1 MNELQPNNPEMGIKE
16 FVAVL
21 RRRFWVILPIL
32 LLCVAGAYA
41 VTMGTPWTKGIPKSY
56 RAESE
61 LQLIQRAPTASNDSV
76 DGMNTQTV
84 DPIETEVALIQNR
97 EMARRTVAELKNE
110 ALEKKKNNT
119 ATETDLAILA
129 ADPIILANNIQ
140 GAVKVTNPTDSN
152 LLVVL
157 ADANDPAGAS
167 GLANAVARAYVAY
180 KKDLAT
186 RNMKSGESNLNRK
199 ASRAHDAMVAAQQA
213 ETNFKLK
220 NHLSDVSAEE
230 AAANNQLNSSNSQ
243 VNALT
248 QKLASLTATVAGLDN
263 QLKAANAAVQSE
275 GGVPDEAL
283 AQRLQDELG
292 HLKAQRHDAG
302 QQYTYD
308 FPGTPTLPS
317 LRSLDNQ
324 IAETQRQFDNA
335 KKYATNNDAPTLAAR
350 SALAT
355 EDANFH
361 TQQVAAQQELNAAV
375 AAQNAYQQRV
385 EGMPTLQQQ
394 YGQLSL
400 TADLAATLYKNLQ
413 AQLEATRL
421 QRDLVSGNVT
431 ITQYAEPPSLPYK
444 PDLKTNLV
452 LGLALGALI
461 SLGLVMLLEQTDQ
474 RVRTLDEVR
483 ALVSGPIIGMLP
495 RTSRGQ
501 MTALAQGR
509 LLPQFEEAFSLVR
522 VNLSYVMR
530 HSMMREQAEH
540 QTILV
545 TSAVPGEGKSVTAAE
560 LARSMAEAGKS
571 VILVDANLR
580 RPSQNVLFQT
590 GESGGL
596 TDVLSGQLPLD
607 EAIATSNVENLSIL
621 NSGVSTQNPTVLLSQ
636 PRLASVMEALRFK
649 ADVVIIDA
657 PDCTSVADTLL
668 LTAHADC
675 LLQVVRAGMV
685 DMETL
690 HNASMALH
698 ATGKKVTILANGLTR
713 PQQRAFR
720 SRFAYAALSSQ
731 SETPALPQTFDKTMV
746 MNRSRDLIFSK
757 SAHKSLDNPEGTPEQ
772 NEA

>member
-1 MNELQPNNPEMGIKE
+1 MNELQPNNPEMGIKD
-16 FVAVL
+16 FATVL

-32 LLCVAGAYA
+32 LLCVAGAYF
-41 VTMGTPWTKGIPKSY
+41 VTMGVPGTSYKGIPKAY

-61 LQLIQRAPTASNDSV
+61 LEVIQRVQSSGNDPTA
-76 DGMNTQTV
+76 GAGGQTTE
-84 DPIETEVALIQNR
+84 PIETEMALIQNR
-97 EMARRTVAELKNE
+97 EMERRTAAKLKNE
-110 ALEKKKNNT
+110 ALAKDPTVDTSTLPTPEEIE
-119 ATETDLAILA
+119 AAI
-129 ADPIILANNIQ
+129 
-140 GAVKVTNPTDSN
+140 KVTNPTDSN
-152 LLVVL
+152 LLVVT
-157 ADANDPAGAS
+157 ADANSPVQAQS
-167 GLANAVARAYVAY
+167 IANAVANAFVVY
-180 KKDLAT
+180 KRDLAT
-186 RNMKSGESNLNRK
+186 KDMENTVQSLDRK
-199 ASRAHDAMVAAQQA
+199 VKIAMAAMNSAQQA
-213 ETNFKLK
+213 ETKFKQD
-220 NHLSDVSAEE
+220 NHLSNVDAEE
-230 AAANNQLNSSNSQ
+230 KEANDQLYNSTGQ
-243 VNALT
+243 VSILH
-248 QKLASLTATVAGLDN
+248 QRLASLTANRIALDARL
-263 QLKAANAAVQSE
+263 QAADAAVHAES
-275 GGVPDEAL
+275 GVPDEA
-283 AQRLQDELG
+283 QVQNLQGELDR
-292 HLKAQRHDAG
+292 LKAQRQEAG
-302 QQYTYD
+302 AQYTYD
-308 FPGTPTLPS
+308 FPGAPNMPS
-317 LRSLDNQ
+317 LRSLDAQ
-324 IAETQRQFDNA
+324 IAVKQKQFDAA
-335 KKYATNNDAPTLAAR
+335 KSASTSDAAPSLAAR
-350 SALAT
+350 SALVQLDQ
-355 EDANFH
+355 DAH
-361 TQQVAAQQELNAAV
+361 TQEGNAQQELAAAV
-375 AAQNAYQQRV
+375 QTSEAYRQQV
-385 EGMPTLQQQ
+385 EGMPLLQQR
-394 YGQLSL
+394 YKQLSL
-400 TADLAATLYKNLQ
+400 NDKAATDLYQNLY
-413 AQLEATRL
+413 ATRNATRL

-431 ITQYAEPPSLPYK
+431 ITQYADPPRLPYK

-495 RTSRGQ
+495 QTSRGQ
-501 MTALAQGR
+501 MKSLAEGR

-530 HSMMREQAEH
+530 HSMMRDQAEH

-545 TSAVPGEGKSVTAAE
+545 TSAVPGEGKSVAAAE

-580 RPSQNVLFQT
+580 RPSQNILFQT
-590 GESGGL
+590 GETGGL

-621 NSGVSTQNPTVLLSQ
+621 NSGVSSQNPTVLLSQ

-685 DMETL
+685 NMETL
-690 HNASMALH
+690 HNASAALH
-698 ATGKKVTILANGLTR
+698 ATGKKVTVLANGLTR

-731 SETPALPQTFDKTMV
+731 SETPALPQTFEKTMV

-757 SAHKSLDNPEGTPEQ
+757 SAHKSLDNPEGTPDK

>member
-61 LQLIQRAPTASNDSV
+61 LQLIQRASTASNDSV

-84 DPIETEVALIQNR
+84 DPIETELALIQNR
-97 EMARRTVAELKNE
+97 EMARRTAAELKNK
-110 ALEKKKNNT
+110 AIGAGLT
-119 ATETDLAILA
+119 TDTSSLSSLADA
-129 ADPIILANNIQ
+129 IQ
-140 GAVKVTNPTDSN
+140 RAVKVTNPTDSN
-152 LLVVL
+152 LLIVT
-157 ADANDPAGAS
+157 ADANEPGQAS
-167 GLANAVARAYVAY
+167 DLANAVANAFVEY
-180 KKDLAT
+180 KRTLAT
-186 RNMKSGESNLNRK
+186 RDMTLAQANLERR
-199 ASRAHDAMVAAQQA
+199 AARAHTAMLAAQQK
-213 ETNFKLK
+213 ETNFKLAH
-220 NHLSDVSAEE
+220 HLSDVDAEDKSVNE
-230 AAANNQLNSSNSQ
+230 QRNSSNSQ
-243 VNALT
+243 VAVLT
-248 QKLASLTATVAGLDN
+248 GRLASLSATAAQLDT

-283 AQRLQDELG
+283 AQRLQQELG
-292 HLKAQRHDAG
+292 QLKAQRHDAG

-317 LRSLDNQ
+317 LRSLDAQ
-324 IAETQRQFDNA
+324 IAETQRQFDAA
-335 KKYATNNDAPTLAAR
+335 KKAATNNAVPTLAAR

-355 EDANFH
+355 EDAAAH
-361 TQQVAAQQELNAAV
+361 TQEVAAQQELNSAV

-385 EGMPTLQQQ
+385 EGMPSLQQQ
-394 YGQLSL
+394 YGRLSL
-400 TADLAATLYKNLQ
+400 NADLAADLYKHLQ
-413 AQLEATRL
+413 ASLEATRL
-421 QRDLVSGNVT
+421 QLGLVSGNVT
-431 ITQYAEPPSLPYK
+431 ITQFAEAPQLPYK